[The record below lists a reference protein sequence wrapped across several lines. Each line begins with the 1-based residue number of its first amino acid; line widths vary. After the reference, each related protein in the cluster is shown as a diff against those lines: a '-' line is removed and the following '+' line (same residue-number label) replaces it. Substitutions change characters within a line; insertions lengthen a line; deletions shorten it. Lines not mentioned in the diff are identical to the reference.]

1 METLIIEV
9 KTKKEALGLKNLLA
23 DSNTKIE
30 LYDDYVERKYAEWIS
45 EGNKNDILSELEKN
59 EFLKS
64 LGK

>member
-9 KTKKEALGLKNLLA
+9 NTKTEAQSLKNRLA
-23 DSNTKIE
+23 EMQTKVE

-45 EGNKNDILSELEKN
+45 EGNKNEILSETEKN
-59 EFLKS
+59 DFLNA